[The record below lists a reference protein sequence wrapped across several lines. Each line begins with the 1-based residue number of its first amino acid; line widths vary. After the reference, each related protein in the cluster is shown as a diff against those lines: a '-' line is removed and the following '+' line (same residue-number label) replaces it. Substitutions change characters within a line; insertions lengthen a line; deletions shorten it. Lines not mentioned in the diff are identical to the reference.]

1 MTDNRIDLG
10 EVADVAAITSLLNV
24 SGLTLVDVGC
34 GAAANSRELAGLGAT
49 VEGVEPD
56 AIQAAKNRDATSLPG
71 LTLHEGFAEQLPF
84 AARSV
89 DGVLFFRSL
98 HHVPIT
104 AMDAALREA
113 VRVLKPGTGF
123 LCVVEPGMTGSH
135 FQVMK
140 PYHDETAVRIEAQ
153 AALARLADE
162 HAFREHARYRFLQYP
177 RHASFEAM
185 VTRVTGHT
193 YNRIS
198 RESVET
204 EEVRSLFEAGRTE
217 QGDYAFEQPMLL
229 DVFRGPT

>member
-1 MTDNRIDLG
+1 MDNRVDLG
-10 EVADVAAITSLLNV
+10 EVADVAAIAKLVNV
-24 SGLTLVDVGC
+24 AGLKLVDVGC
-34 GAAANSRELAGLGAT
+34 GAAANSRELAGLGAM
-49 VEGVEPD
+49 VDGVEPD
-56 AIQAAKNRDATSLPG
+56 TIQAGKNRDATPFPG
-71 LTLHEGFAEQLPF
+71 LALHEGSAEHLPF
-84 AARSV
+84 AAQSV

-98 HHVPIT
+98 HHVPLA

-113 VRVLKPGTGF
+113 VRVLKPVTGF

-140 PYHDETAVRIEAQ
+140 PYHDETVVRIEAQ
-153 AALARLADE
+153 AALARLAGE
-162 HAFREHARYRFLQYP
+162 HAFREHACYRFLQHP
-177 RHASFEAM
+177 RYASFEAM
-185 VTRVTGHT
+185 VARVTGHT

-229 DVFRGPT
+229 DIFRGPS

>member
-1 MTDNRIDLG
+1 MDDRIDLG
-10 EVADVAAITSLLNV
+10 ELADVAAITRLVSV
-24 SGLTLVDVGC
+24 SGLKLVDVGC
-34 GAAANSRELAGLGAT
+34 GAAANSRELASLGAT
-49 VEGVEPD
+49 VDGIEPD
-56 AIQAAKNRDATSLPG
+56 PIQAAKNRDAAPFAG
-71 LTLHEGFAEQLPF
+71 LTLHEGYAEHLPF
-84 AARSV
+84 AAQSV

-98 HHVPIT
+98 HHVPMA

-113 VRVLKPGTGF
+113 VRVLKQGTGF

-140 PYHDETAVRIEAQ
+140 PYHDETAVRTAAQ

-162 HAFREHARYRFLQYP
+162 HAFREHARYRFVQYP

-204 EEVRSLFEAGRTE
+204 DEVRALFEAGRTE

-229 DVFRGPT
+229 DVFRGPGI

>member
-1 MTDNRIDLG
+1 MDNRIDLG

>member
-1 MTDNRIDLG
+1 MDNRIDLG
-10 EVADVAAITSLLNV
+10 EVADVAAIAKLVNV
-24 SGLTLVDVGC
+24 AGLKLVDVGC
-34 GAAANSRELAGLGAT
+34 GAEANSRELAGLGAR
-49 VEGVEPD
+49 VDGVEPD
-56 AIQAAKNRDATSLPG
+56 TIQAGKNRDATPFPG
-71 LTLHEGFAEQLPF
+71 LALHEGSAEHLPF
-84 AARSV
+84 AAQSV

-98 HHVPIT
+98 HHVPLA

-113 VRVLKPGTGF
+113 VRVLKPVTGF

-153 AALARLADE
+153 AALSRLSGE
-162 HAFREHARYRFLQYP
+162 HAFRQHARYRFLQHP

-185 VTRVTGHT
+185 VARVTGHT

-229 DVFRGPT
+229 DIFRGPS